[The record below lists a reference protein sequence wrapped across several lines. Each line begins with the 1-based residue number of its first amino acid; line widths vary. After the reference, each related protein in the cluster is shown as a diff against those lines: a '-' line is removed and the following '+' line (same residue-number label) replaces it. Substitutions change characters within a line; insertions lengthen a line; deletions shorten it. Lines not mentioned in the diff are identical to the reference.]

1 MRERTL
7 SRDAPRGQDAVMS
20 AFDARED
27 QGEGEWARPGPLD
40 SPGLRRFLIEQGLEN
55 YCYINYI
62 AMNDRGDDRPKQG
75 FQSWLERL
83 LFLERFIDEDGKDC
97 VRVRNHP
104 IG

>member
-1 MRERTL
+1 M
-7 SRDAPRGQDAVMS
+7 MS
-20 AFDARED
+20 AFDARGD
-27 QGEGEWARPGPLD
+27 QGEGECARPGPLD

-55 YCYINYI
+55 YCYISHIAINY
-62 AMNDRGDDRPKQG
+62 RGDDRPNQG

-97 VRVRNHP
+97 VRVRDHL